1 MGMSL
6 LAGGLILDKS
16 ELVQGS
22 ELPINYLFASTPMPL
37 TSNVYHVGR
46 GIDTIS
52 RHDCHDHAS
61 SHINSCEPYPV
72 LHTLVERLEG
82 VSRDADKL
90 DEWHNTLGAE
100 GVLPRE

>member
-1 MGMSL
+1 MQEDWSWIKG
-6 LAGGLILDKS
+6 

-37 TSNVYHVGR
+37 TSNVYHVGQ
-46 GIDTIS
+46 GVNTIS
-52 RHDCHDHAS
+52 WHDRCDHAS
-61 SHINSCEPYPV
+61 SCIDSREPYPV
-72 LHTLVERLEG
+72 LRTLVKCSEG

-90 DEWHNTLGAE
+90 DESLGAE